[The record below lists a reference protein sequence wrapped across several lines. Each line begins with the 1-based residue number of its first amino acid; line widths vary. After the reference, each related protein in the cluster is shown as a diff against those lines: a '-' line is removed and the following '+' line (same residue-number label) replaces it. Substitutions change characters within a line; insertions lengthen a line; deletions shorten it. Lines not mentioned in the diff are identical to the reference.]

1 MGTFGTHGYAYQKW
15 YYQFIKNVRVYLQA
29 KNQLHSPCFSE
40 DWLSVFWSITWEPE
54 FSQRWDLWWNIKNNI
69 NFNFRLFS
77 RKTNEHFSKKFKKY
91 FFRFNLG
98 PFCSNLV
105 KNELP
110 WKREVCSEKRDLFKY
125 SNCLPSCQKSE
136 KPNEPFLRELQNWW
150 MDRKTGKQTYNSD
163 FIGTSA
169 TYKWLNHKTN
179 IQMRRWPFTRKQF
192 S

>member
-54 FSQRWDLWWNIKNNI
+54 FSQMWDLWWNIKNNI

-77 RKTNEHFSKKFKKY
+77 RKTNENFSKKIKKI
-91 FFRFNLG
+91 FFRFNLV
-98 PFCSNLV
+98 PFYSNLV
-105 KNELP
+105 KNEFP
-110 WKREVCSEKRDLFKY
+110 WTREVCQFLNIPIVYHLVKNQKNLLNHSWE
-125 SNCLPSCQKSE
+125 SCKTDG
-136 KPNEPFLRELQNWW
+136 W
-150 MDRKTGKQTYNSD
+150 MDRKTDKQTYNSD
-163 FIGTSA
+163 FIGPSA
-169 TYKWLNHKTN
+169 TNKWLNHKTN
-179 IQMRRWPFTRKQF
+179 TQMFRWPFTRKQF